1 MCFILSLPW
10 TNLSRTDQEHSI
22 NLNFLVLIR
31 KIRLWNNNAV
41 NKIRI
46 LLRQNNKAKRTKHRR
61 QDI

>member
-46 LLRQNNKAKRTKHRR
+46 LLR
-61 QDI
+61 